1 MKMFKQA
8 MIVFFKEIKCII
20 RDKKTFIFGLLLPL
34 ILVPSMLFIIN
45 FSMKNVQNQSLTNVD
60 VAMNN
65 YENSFYDFLKA
76 QDGVTIIDV
85 KDPQK
90 ALDSGMI
97 CAYINV
103 DKDMDDKI
111 IKKEDFDLDI
121 KYGDSSINSMVSTS
135 TVIQYKNAYK
145 YLLSN
150 YEFKTVEE
158 LRNFMDLKIE
168 LNQNDEDAPNL
179 DMSSLYFS
187 MLVPTMLI
195 LYCCMGSSGT
205 AAEVSAGEKE
215 RGTLEPLLSTCA
227 DRSGIVIGKL
237 LATTA
242 MGVASGLFTVLGLWG
257 YLLISS
263 GASSH
268 KISALGMI
276 LLLIIT
282 LFISMTFSAINL
294 MIGVYAK
301 SYKEAQTYLMP
312 VSLLCS
318 IPSFFTYALDIN
330 SIGIPEMCIP
340 IFNMVCIIKEVLAGV
355 FNTTHL
361 ITVLFWLLIYI
372 SVSVWLTL
380 KMFKKESV
388 VFRI

>member
-1 MKMFKQA
+1 MKMFRQA

-45 FSMKNVQNQSLTNVD
+45 FSMKNVQNQSSTNVD

-205 AAEVSAGEKE
+205 AADMSAGEKE

-242 MGVASGLFTVLGLWG
+242 MGVASGVFTVLGLWG

-268 KISALGMI
+268 KISVLGMI

-330 SIGIPEMCIP
+330 SIGTPEMCIP

-355 FNTTHL
+355 FNIAHL
-361 ITVLFWLLIYI
+361 LVVLFWLLLYI

-380 KMFKKESV
+380 RMFKKESV

>member
-1 MKMFKQA
+1 MKMFRQA

-45 FSMKNVQNQSLTNVD
+45 FSMKNVQNQSSTNVD

-145 YLLSN
+145 YLLLN

-205 AAEVSAGEKE
+205 AADMSAGEKE

-242 MGVASGLFTVLGLWG
+242 MGVASGVFTVLGLWG

-268 KISALGMI
+268 KISVLGMI

-330 SIGIPEMCIP
+330 SIGTPEMCIP

-355 FNTTHL
+355 FNIAHL
-361 ITVLFWLLIYI
+361 LVVLFWLLLYI

-380 KMFKKESV
+380 RMFKKESV

>member
-1 MKMFKQA
+1 MKMFRQA

-34 ILVPSMLFIIN
+34 ILVPSMLFIID
-45 FSMKNVQNQSLTNVD
+45 FSMKNVQNQSLTNVNVGMSD
-60 VAMNN
+60 
-65 YENSFYDFLKA
+65 YENSFYNFLKA
-76 QDGVTIIDV
+76 QDGVTITDV
-85 KDPQK
+85 DNPQK
-90 ALDSGMI
+90 ALDSGVI
-97 CAYINV
+97 CAYINI
-103 DKDMDDKI
+103 DKDMDNKI
-111 IKKEDFDLDI
+111 IKKEDFNLDI
-121 KYGDSSINSMVSTS
+121 KYGDSSINSMMSTS
-135 TVIQYKNAYK
+135 TVMQYQSAYK
-145 YLLSN
+145 YLISN
-150 YEFKTVEE
+150 YEFKSVEE
-158 LRNFMDLKIE
+158 LRDLMNFKIE
-168 LNQNDEDAPNL
+168 LNQNGDEVPNL

-205 AAEVSAGEKE
+205 AADMSAGEKE

-242 MGVASGLFTVLGLWG
+242 MGVASGVFTVLGLWG

-268 KISALGMI
+268 KISVLGMI
-276 LLLIIT
+276 LLLVIT

-330 SIGIPEMCIP
+330 SIGILEMCIP
-340 IFNMVCIIKEVLAGV
+340 VFNMVCIIKEVLAGV
-355 FNTTHL
+355 FNSAHL
-361 ITVLFWLLIYI
+361 LTVFFWLLIYI
-372 SVSVWLTL
+372 SISVWLTL
-380 KMFKKESV
+380 RMFKKESV

>member
-1 MKMFKQA
+1 MKMFRQA

-45 FSMKNVQNQSLTNVD
+45 FSMKNVQNQSSTNVD

-205 AAEVSAGEKE
+205 AADMSAGEKE

-242 MGVASGLFTVLGLWG
+242 MGVASGVFTVLGLWG

-268 KISALGMI
+268 KISVLGMI

-282 LFISMTFSAINL
+282 LFISMTFSALNL

-330 SIGIPEMCIP
+330 SIGTPEMCIP

-355 FNTTHL
+355 FNIAHL
-361 ITVLFWLLIYI
+361 LVVLFWLLLYI

-380 KMFKKESV
+380 RMFKKESV